1 MPYQLTEEQEMMR
14 QTIRRLTKERVEPR
28 ADEIDHQGVFPTDML
43 QLFRENDLMG
53 IPFPA
58 EYGGG
63 GGEFLTFIIVIEEIG
78 KACMNSSMIVGTQDL
93 GSQPIMIGA
102 SHEQKLKFLP
112 KLASGEHIAAF
123 ALTEPSA
130 GSDVAGMK
138 TRALLDGDHY
148 VLNGTK
154 CFITNADQADVL
166 SVFAKTDLNAKGT
179 EGISAFIV
187 EKGTPGL
194 SIGKREKKMGNKAL
208 NSCEVIFEDC
218 RVPREN
224 LMRGEGQGWL
234 IAMETLDKTRPMVA
248 GVGVGLAQGALD
260 YAVQY
265 AKERVQFGKPIASFQ
280 AIQFKLADMAIEIEA
295 ARQLTYSAAAYIDE
309 ATRQPGWQ
317 KNKLVR
323 ARMTMLGSM
332 CKCFA
337 TDVAM
342 RTAIEAA
349 QVLGGYGYMQDYP
362 MERHIR
368 DAKLLQIVEGTNE
381 IQRTVISK
389 LLLG

>member
-1 MPYQLTEEQEMMR
+1 MPYQLTEEQEMLR

-28 ADEIDHQGVFPTDML
+28 AEEIDHSGEFPTDML
-43 QLFRENDLMG
+43 NLFRENDLMG

-63 GGEFLTFIIVIEEIG
+63 GGDFLTFILVIEEVG
-78 KACMNSSMIVGTQDL
+78 KACMNSSMIIGTQDL
-93 GSQPIMIGA
+93 GSQPIIIGA
-102 SHEQKLKFLP
+102 SHEQKQKYLP
-112 KLASGEHIAAF
+112 KLASGEYIAAF

-138 TRALLDGDHY
+138 TRAIRDGDSY
-148 VLNGTK
+148 VLSGTK

-166 SVFAKTDLNAKGT
+166 SVFAKTDPTKAMD
-179 EGISAFIV
+179 GISAFIV

-194 SIGKREKKMGNKAL
+194 SIGKLEKKMGNKGL
-208 NSCEVIFEDC
+208 NACEVIFEDC
-218 RVPREN
+218 RIPREN
-224 LMRGEGQGWL
+224 LMQEEGQGWF

-260 YAVQY
+260 YAIQY
-265 AKERVQFGKPIASFQ
+265 SKERVQFGKPIAAFQ

-295 ARQLTYSAAAYIDE
+295 SRQLTYAAAAYIDE
-309 ATRQPGWQ
+309 TTQQPGWQ
-317 KNKLVR
+317 KNKPAR
-323 ARMTMLGSM
+323 SRMTMLGAM

-381 IQRTVISK
+381 IQRSVISRE
-389 LLLG
+389 LLR

>member
-1 MPYQLTEEQEMMR
+1 
-14 QTIRRLTKERVEPR
+14 
-28 ADEIDHQGVFPTDML
+28 
-43 QLFRENDLMG
+43 N
-53 IPFPA
+53 
-58 EYGGG
+58 
-63 GGEFLTFIIVIEEIG
+63 
-78 KACMNSSMIVGTQDL
+78 
-93 GSQPIMIGA
+93 
-102 SHEQKLKFLP
+102 
-112 KLASGEHIAAF
+112 
-123 ALTEPSA
+123 
-130 GSDVAGMK
+130 
-138 TRALLDGDHY
+138 
-148 VLNGTK
+148 
-154 CFITNADQADVL
+154 VL
-166 SVFAKTDLNAKGT
+166 SVFAKTDPTKGV

-248 GVGVGLAQGALD
+248 AVGVGLAQGALD

-265 AKERVQFGKPIASFQ
+265 SKERVQFGKPTASFQ

-295 ARQLTYSAAAYIDE
+295 ARQLTYAAAAYIDE
-309 ATRQPGWQ
+309 ATSQPGWQ
-317 KNKLVR
+317 KNKPLR

-332 CKCFA
+332 CKCYA